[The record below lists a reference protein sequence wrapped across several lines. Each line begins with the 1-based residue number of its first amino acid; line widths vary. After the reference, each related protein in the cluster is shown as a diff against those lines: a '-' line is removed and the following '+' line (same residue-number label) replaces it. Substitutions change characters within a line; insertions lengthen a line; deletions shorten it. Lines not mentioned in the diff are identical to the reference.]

1 MDEELVII
9 KITEGRIITKK
20 NDITEIWSRGG
31 GDPNIYIVYNGIS
44 YRLMNGK
51 ESEKINVVKKK
62 YEEIEDNIDD
72 FDDFEYSIFGSLSL
86 YMKGFLTSIFLFL
99 K

>member
-1 MDEELVII
+1 MEEELGII

-72 FDDFEYSIFGSLSL
+72 FDDFE
-86 YMKGFLTSIFLFL
+86 
-99 K
+99 